1 MQLPRPVKTSGPRA
15 EQIIVFRIAG
25 QLFAVSSASV
35 QEVRSVDTLAGLA
48 QELPQSSVRKVRYAV
63 RRSDG
68 LRYLVNAGIH
78 FGLPPSPA
86 SLVFFLRN
94 TRIALLIDAIE
105 RMTSMTRLQALSH
118 AFCHEEQAWYRGLTL
133 LDQTVV
139 PVVDPNGFLSLEELS
154 LLEKAL
160 EAIQTETA
168 STVQGD
174 SDRP

>member
-1 MQLPRPVKTSGPRA
+1 MQLPRPAKPPGPRA
-15 EQIIVFRIAG
+15 EQIIVFRIGG

-35 QEVRSVDTLAGLA
+35 QEVRSVDAIAGLA
-48 QELPQSSVRKVRYAV
+48 QEIPQSSVHKVQYAV
-63 RRSDG
+63 RRPDG
-68 LRYLVNAGIH
+68 LRYLVNGGIH
-78 FGLPPSPA
+78 FGLPPSSA

-118 AFCHEEQAWYRGLTL
+118 AFCHEEHAWYRGLTL

-160 EAIQTETA
+160 EAIQAETA
-168 STVQGD
+168 TAANRE
-174 SDRP
+174 SDLP

>member
-1 MQLPRPVKTSGPRA
+1 MQLPPPAKTHGPRA
-15 EQIIVFRIAG
+15 EQIIVFRIGG

-35 QEVRSVDTLAGLA
+35 QEVRSVDTLAGMA
-48 QELPQSSVRKVRYAV
+48 QELPETGVRKVRYTV
-63 RRSDG
+63 RRSEG
-68 LRYLVNAGIH
+68 FRYVVNGGIH

-118 AFCHEEQAWYRGLTL
+118 AFCHDERFWYRGLTV
-133 LDQTVV
+133 LDQTVI

-154 LLEKAL
+154 LLERAL
-160 EAIQTETA
+160 ESSKAEKA
-168 STVQGD
+168 EMEAGEAD
-174 SDRP
+174 SQ